1 MRGTRPNVAGD
12 PFANVPVGVPGTT
25 VPYYINPLAFLPTAV
40 GEIGNSPRAPFRFPF
55 FLGTDLNVAKNWRFA
70 ERYRLQFRAE
80 FFNIFNNTTINDLF
94 QTVPNLLPTDAAF
107 SSVENLAKNTSNP
120 QFGQVFATRRAR
132 ETQFGLKFGF

>member
-1 MRGTRPNVAGD
+1 MAVRVCLQTSDADSQLILGD
-12 PFANVPVGVPGTT
+12 
-25 VPYYINPLAFLPTAV
+25 
-40 GEIGNSPRAPFRFPF
+40 GNSAARLLSRPGEAIYNDANG
-55 FLGTDLNVAKNWRFA
+55 LA
-70 ERYRLQFRAE
+70 EG
-80 FFNIFNNTTINDLF
+80 NDLF